1 VAPARKQTAA
11 TGPRE
16 PIEVVIVCR
25 SELLLMG
32 LERLLVREPGLV
44 LFTYAKLPVP
54 ADEDDPQKAGP
65 DEGPPPWPA
74 AESVEGRP
82 FSGEDL
88 RARRARPGLPRR
100 VAVLSDRG
108 VPDIAADCEAVLG
121 SLADE
126 VVLLS
131 SRPDISD
138 MLSAMGAGVRAFATE
153 GEGPDVLVAAIRSAA
168 RRSVYMSRRVLEPLV
183 EWLAERE
190 RPAGR
195 DRRAQENDLLRL
207 LAEGRSTSEIAGLL
221 GIAPKTVRNRVSMLY
236 RRLGVHSRSAA
247 VRLAEERGML
257 DPGDLGR

>member
-32 LERLLVREPGLV
+32 LERLLVKESGLV

-54 ADEDDPQKAGP
+54 AGEDDSMKVGTEQ
-65 DEGPPPWPA
+65 EPPPWPA
-74 AESVEGRP
+74 AEGVEDVRD
-82 FSGEDL
+82 EDL
-88 RARRARPGLPRR
+88 PARRARLGLPPR
-100 VAVLSDRG
+100 VAVVSDRG
-108 VPDIAADCEAVLG
+108 VPDIAADCEAVLA

-126 VVLLS
+126 VVLLA

-138 MLSAMGAGVRAFATE
+138 MLAALGAGVRAFATE
-153 GEGPDVLVAAIRSAA
+153 AEGPDVLVAAIRSAA
-168 RRSVYMSRRVLEPLV
+168 RRSVYVSRRVLEPLV

-195 DRRAQENDLLRL
+195 VRREQENDLLRL
-207 LAEGRSTSEIAGLL
+207 LAEGRSTAEIAGLL
-221 GIAPKTVRNRVSMLY
+221 GIAPKTVRNRVSLLY

-257 DPGDLGR
+257 DPGDPGRR